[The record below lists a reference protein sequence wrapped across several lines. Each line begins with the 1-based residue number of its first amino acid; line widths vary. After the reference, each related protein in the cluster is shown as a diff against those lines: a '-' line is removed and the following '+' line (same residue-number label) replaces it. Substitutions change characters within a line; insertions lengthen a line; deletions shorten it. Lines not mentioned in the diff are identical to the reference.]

1 MLGVVLPFW
10 LDRPPG
16 EATSIAQTADEL
28 GYEELWVGELY
39 HFDAFALAANLVERT
54 TSIRPVIGP
63 IATGVRDAVTI
74 ARAFSTVAEL
84 AGRSVRLALGASN
97 RTLVERFHERS
108 FGGEAHRMRAV
119 AAAVRSQVETGVSP
133 SGYRSALPLRGLHL
147 TVAAF
152 GPRMIEVA
160 SEVADRMVVNLV
172 TPDQAAA
179 LASAAR
185 IPTTAW
191 VVGALD
197 PGPSTRREV
206 AAQVAH
212 YLAAPGYSDM
222 FRSAGFG
229 DLVGRALDRQ
239 PLRELAATVPDALL
253 AEVAMYGS
261 RRDVIAAYERYTT
274 AGIEVAVVPAT
285 AEDPAG
291 AAVLSL
297 LRSVAGG

>member
-1 MLGVVLPFW
+1 MPAVVLPYW

-16 EATSIAQTADEL
+16 EAASIARTADDL

-54 TSIRPVIGP
+54 TSICPVIGP
-63 IATGVRDAVTI
+63 IAAGVRDAVTI

-97 RTLVERFHERS
+97 RAVVERFHQRP
-108 FGGEAHRMRAV
+108 FGGEPDRMRAV

-133 SGYRSALPLRGLHL
+133 SGYRSALPPRSLHL
-147 TVAAF
+147 TIAAF
-152 GPRMIEVA
+152 GPRMIEAA
-160 SEVADRMVVNLV
+160 SDVADRMVVNLV

-191 VVGALD
+191 VVGALE
-197 PGPSTRREV
+197 PGESTRDEV

-212 YLAAPGYSDM
+212 YLAAPGYADM

-239 PLRELAATVPDALL
+239 PLSELAAAIPDSLL

-261 RRDVIAAYERYTT
+261 RRDVIAAYERY
-274 AGIEVAVVPAT
+274 AAVGIDVAVVPAT